1 MLPVWLVAGL
11 ALALTL
17 APDFAGGAAAERVPR
32 PDTATRV
39 IAAAGDIACDPT
51 GGAFHG
57 GRGTAD
63 ACHMRAVSDL
73 LLDLDPALVLTLG
86 DNQYENGTL
95 TKYRRSYAPTWGR
108 LKARTRPSPGNH
120 EYNTKGA
127 AGYYDYFGS
136 RAGNRATGWYSFDL
150 GAWHLI
156 ALNSE
161 CAKIGGCGAT
171 SPQVRWLR
179 ADLAAHPTACTL
191 AYWHKPRFSSGQHGD
206 DPAFGAFWRALDA
219 AGADVVLSGHDHDY
233 ERFAPQSP
241 AGRPDP
247 KGIREFVVG
256 TGGKTHYGF
265 RTIRR
270 NSQVRN
276 TGTFGI
282 LELRLAPGR
291 YSWRF
296 RPEPGKTFSDH
307 GSGRCH

>member
-17 APDFAGGAAAERVPR
+17 AGLAGRTPASPSAGRPSPAAAVARPGGAPAPDFAGGAAAERVPR

-73 LLDLDPALVLTLG
+73 LLDLDPALLLTLG

-171 SPQVRWLR
+171 SPQVRWL
-179 ADLAAHPTACTL
+179 
-191 AYWHKPRFSSGQHGD
+191 G
-206 DPAFGAFWRALDA
+206 
-219 AGADVVLSGHDHDY
+219 
-233 ERFAPQSP
+233 SP
-241 AGRPDP
+241 
-247 KGIREFVVG
+247 
-256 TGGKTHYGF
+256 
-265 RTIRR
+265 
-270 NSQVRN
+270 
-276 TGTFGI
+276 
-282 LELRLAPGR
+282 
-291 YSWRF
+291 
-296 RPEPGKTFSDH
+296 
-307 GSGRCH
+307 